1 MELDVTWEKEEELEW
16 LVRTASWVIK
26 LLKGDNLKIFNEAD
40 FSADRPLREDEKLPI
55 LPEDMESRGS
65 DLSMTWTVTW
75 STFDM
80 VMIRD
85 CGESDHSM
93 WQ

>member
-1 MELDVTWEKEEELEW
+1 MRCAGVMELDVTWEKEEELEW

-55 LPEDMESRGS
+55 LPEDTESQGS
-65 DLSMTWTVTW
+65 DPCDVPMTW
-75 STFDM
+75 STFNEYS
-80 VMIRD
+80 IW
-85 CGESDHSM
+85 S
-93 WQ
+93 